1 MHFLYDL
8 SGENSIA
15 GLFSAVNESIWEHQK
30 LLFIPA
36 TIYSFLEYL
45 LTSKRIY
52 NYPIAAALG
61 IVGAI
66 FSVIT
71 VFYTYSGIIGH
82 SIIFIDISLFY
93 IGILIYILIR
103 NYIIKHNYL
112 NRSIWN
118 TVAFMMISV
127 LGLLFAIWTF
137 YPPKLP
143 LFIPEKM

>member
-1 MHFLYDL
+1 
-8 SGENSIA
+8 
-15 GLFSAVNESIWEHQK
+15 
-30 LLFIPA
+30 LFIPA

-45 LTSKRIY
+45 LTAKRIY

-66 FSVIT
+66 FSVII

-118 TVAFMMISV
+118 TAAFMVIAV

-137 YPPKLP
+137 YPPKIP